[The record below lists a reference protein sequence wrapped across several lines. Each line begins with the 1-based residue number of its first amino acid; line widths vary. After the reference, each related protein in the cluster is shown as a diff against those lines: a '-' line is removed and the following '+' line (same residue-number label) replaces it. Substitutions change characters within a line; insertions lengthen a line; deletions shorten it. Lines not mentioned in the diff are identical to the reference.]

1 MKTKCLGFAARLT
14 LEGQADM
21 AGPARVC
28 YDQSMSPGER
38 LANWIAFG
46 ILVIALFAYLET
58 KFGRLE
64 ERLFSLAQEVGELK
78 GQLEAV
84 RSQAHTHPQTPS

>member
-1 MKTKCLGFAARLT
+1 MAR
-14 LEGQADM
+14 
-21 AGPARVC
+21 PARAC

-58 KFGRLE
+58 KFGRVE
-64 ERLFSLAQEVGELK
+64 DHLFSLAQEVGELK

-84 RSQAHTHPQTPS
+84 RSQAHTHTQTPS

>member
-1 MKTKCLGFAARLT
+1 MVRP
-14 LEGQADM
+14 GQ
-21 AGPARVC
+21 VC

-38 LANWIAFG
+38 LAPWIAFG
-46 ILVIALFAYLET
+46 VVVIALFAYLET

-84 RSQAHTHPQTPS
+84 RSQAPPHMQPPD